1 MYDILPEELDDL
13 HEKLSE
19 IEEKEKI
26 ILIDPNLK
34 DMNIAYIANVIE
46 QRFTEPHRIKC
57 ELCKTV
63 FAENQKINKAVKKK
77 PCESTFSICQESDQF
92 LKFQLS
98 NDDMK
103 MNTIYYAIFQQLD
116 INLLYPDTDFSH
128 DSSHKLYLIRGIIDA
143 YTVHTNRAALVQNSN
158 V

>member
-19 IEEKEKI
+19 IEEKEKS
-26 ILIDPNLK
+26 ILIDSNLK
-34 DMNIAYIANVIE
+34 DMNIANIANVIE

-92 LKFQLS
+92 LKFQL
-98 NDDMK
+98 
-103 MNTIYYAIFQQLD
+103 
-116 INLLYPDTDFSH
+116 
-128 DSSHKLYLIRGIIDA
+128 
-143 YTVHTNRAALVQNSN
+143 
-158 V
+158 